1 VLRDLSAPALAAAIE
16 ASWIAWWAHYRHAP
30 QADVHNESDLLWL
43 TTGIPIPEFRVV
55 VRTQLDPAA
64 ITLAPLLAARAQ
76 GYRAGVLLSSP
87 LGLPVYRRLG
97 FERCCAFNLY
107 TWPE

>member
-1 VLRDLSAPALAAAIE
+1 
-16 ASWIAWWAHYRHAP
+16 
-30 QADVHNESDLLWL
+30 
-43 TTGIPIPEFRVV
+43 
-55 VRTQLDPAA
+55 
-64 ITLAPLLAARAQ
+64 LLAARAQ